1 MLTYRTN
8 QLLSKLKPSEL
19 DDLYQVLFAD
29 HIRKDTVVFA
39 SSNHISIDKNTAD
52 FVAEYLVEKK
62 NYSNEKSYWK
72 NIEDAL
78 SIRRECIC
86 DHIKSEEQ

>member
-19 DDLYQVLFAD
+19 DDLYQILFAD

-39 SSNHISIDKNTAD
+39 SSNHISIDKNAAN
-52 FVAEYLVEKK
+52 FVAEYLVEKR
-62 NYSNEKSYWK
+62 NYSNEKSYWE
-72 NIEDAL
+72 NIENAL
-78 SIRRECIC
+78 SVLKEKEVCI
-86 DHIKSEEQ
+86 

>member
-19 DDLYQVLFAD
+19 DDLYQILFAD

-78 SIRRECIC
+78 SIRRECTC
-86 DHIKSEEQ
+86 DHIKSKEQ

>member
-19 DDLYQVLFAD
+19 DDLYQVLFAN
-29 HIRKDTVVFA
+29 HIRKDAIVFA

-78 SIRRECIC
+78 SIRRECTC

>member
-8 QLLSKLKPSEL
+8 QLLTKLKPSEL

-29 HIRKDTVVFA
+29 HIRKDAVVFA
-39 SSNHISIDKNTAD
+39 SSNHISINKNTANS
-52 FVAEYLVEKK
+52 VAEYLVEKK
-62 NYSNEKSYWK
+62 NYNNEKSYWK

-78 SIRRECIC
+78 NMLKEKELYI
-86 DHIKSEEQ
+86 

>member
-29 HIRKDTVVFA
+29 HIRKDAVVFA
-39 SSNHISIDKNTAD
+39 SSNHISINKNAANS
-52 FVAEYLVEKK
+52 VAEYLVEKK
-62 NYSNEKSYWK
+62 NYNNEKSYWK

-78 SIRRECIC
+78 NMLKEKELYI
-86 DHIKSEEQ
+86 

>member
-19 DDLYQVLFAD
+19 DDLYQALFAD

-78 SIRRECIC
+78 SIRRECTC

>member
-29 HIRKDTVVFA
+29 HIRKDAVVFA

-86 DHIKSEEQ
+86 DHIKSGEQ

>member
-39 SSNHISIDKNTAD
+39 SSNHISIDKNTVN

-62 NYSNEKSYWK
+62 NYSNEKSYWE
-72 NIEDAL
+72 NIENAL
-78 SIRRECIC
+78 SVLKEKEDIRN
-86 DHIKSEEQ
+86 

>member
-19 DDLYQVLFAD
+19 DDLYQILFAD

-39 SSNHISIDKNTAD
+39 SGNHISIDKNTAN
-52 FVAEYLVEKK
+52 FVAEYLVEKR
-62 NYSNEKSYWK
+62 NYSNEKSYWE

-78 SIRRECIC
+78 NMLKEKEVCI
-86 DHIKSEEQ
+86 

>member
-19 DDLYQVLFAD
+19 DDLYQVLFAN
-29 HIRKDTVVFA
+29 HIRKDAVVFA
-39 SSNHISIDKNTAD
+39 SSNHISIDKNTAN
-52 FVAEYLVEKK
+52 FVAEYLVEKG
-62 NYSNEKSYWK
+62 NYSNEKSYWE

-78 SIRRECIC
+78 SIRRECTC
-86 DHIKSEEQ
+86 KHIKSEKQ

>member
-19 DDLYQVLFAD
+19 DDLYQILFAD

-39 SSNHISIDKNTAD
+39 SSNHISVDKNTAN
-52 FVAEYLVEKK
+52 FVAEYLVEKR
-62 NYSNEKSYWK
+62 NYSNEKSYWE
-72 NIEDAL
+72 NIENAL
-78 SIRRECIC
+78 NVVNNP
-86 DHIKSEEQ
+86 DL

>member
-19 DDLYQVLFAD
+19 DDLYQALFAD

-39 SSNHISIDKNTAD
+39 SSNHISIDKNIAD
-52 FVAEYLVEKK
+52 FVAEYLVEKR
-62 NYSNEKSYWK
+62 NYSNEKSYWE
-72 NIEDAL
+72 NIEKAL
-78 SIRRECIC
+78 NMLKEKEVCI
-86 DHIKSEEQ
+86 

>member
-39 SSNHISIDKNTAD
+39 SSNHININKNTAN

-78 SIRRECIC
+78 SIRRECAC
-86 DHIKSEEQ
+86 KHIKSEKQ

>member
-19 DDLYQVLFAD
+19 DDLYRVLFAD

-39 SSNHISIDKNTAD
+39 SSNHISIDKNTANS
-52 FVAEYLVEKK
+52 VAEYLVEKK

-78 SIRRECIC
+78 NMLKEQEVCI
-86 DHIKSEEQ
+86 

>member
-78 SIRRECIC
+78 SIRRECTC

>member
-39 SSNHISIDKNTAD
+39 SSNHISIDKNTVN
-52 FVAEYLVEKK
+52 FVAEYLVEKR

-78 SIRRECIC
+78 SIKEECAC
-86 DHIKSEEQ
+86 EHIKSEEQ

>member
-29 HIRKDTVVFA
+29 HIRKDAVVFA
-39 SSNHISIDKNTAD
+39 SSNHISIDKNTAN
-52 FVAEYLVEKK
+52 FVAEYLVEKR
-62 NYSNEKSYWK
+62 NYSNEKSYWE
-72 NIEDAL
+72 NIENAL
-78 SIRRECIC
+78 SIRRECTC

>member
-39 SSNHISIDKNTAD
+39 SSNHISIDKNTVN

-72 NIEDAL
+72 NIENAL
-78 SIRRECIC
+78 SVLKEKEDIRN
-86 DHIKSEEQ
+86 